1 MTNYQSEM
9 QKILNSLSQQ
19 PQKNQR
25 QKPKLLLHCC
35 CAPCATHVLN
45 ILSDKFDITAFFYNP
60 NIFPFYEYEKRL
72 VELQKLCEAH
82 HPDVKIIAPEYNS
95 EEFLAVSSGLE
106 DEPEHGR
113 RCNACI
119 SLRLEKTAKFSKQNG
134 YDYFCSTLSIS
145 PHKDCLVI
153 NETGALLEQRLGV
166 LWLFN
171 DFKKQD
177 GFRASTELSKKYGIY
192 RQNYCGCE
200 FSIRKE
206 GIDD

>member
-1 MTNYQSEM
+1 M
-9 QKILNSLSQQ
+9 QKIISSL
-19 PQKNQR
+19 PKG

-45 ILSDKFDITAFFYNP
+45 LLSKHFLITAFFYNP

-72 VELQKLCEAH
+72 FELKKLCDTH
-82 HPDVKIIAPEYNS
+82 HKGIELIVPEYES
-95 EEFLAVSSGLE
+95 EEFLSVSSGLE

-113 RCNACI
+113 RCDACI
-119 SLRLEKTAKFSKQNG
+119 SLRLEKTADFANQNG

-145 PHKDCLVI
+145 PHKNCEYI
-153 NETGALLEQRLGV
+153 NSKGVELEGEFGV

-206 GIDD
+206 DIDD